1 MKKFILFLIV
11 LAAAGCGYWWWINK
25 PADVSNV
32 EVEEAKITD
41 ISPMLR
47 LCAVEIFDEVP
58 IKGTIGTR
66 HLVAKAALNGSI
78 SFDLASI
85 ETVESNDSLF
95 VTLPRE
101 IVEIFESTEP
111 GSYKVID
118 TWNDSFFGSS
128 NFTTAEE
135 NKIKANAREDYRRNI
150 YEKGYVSRAR
160 AEATANLTG
169 LLSSVTGKAVVV
181 TDPSPEGY
189 LNK

>member
-11 LAAAGCGYWWWINK
+11 LAVAGCGYWWWINK

-78 SFDLASI
+78 SFDLDSI

-135 NKIKANAREDYRRNI
+135 NKIKADAREDYRRNI